1 MQVLRNNMDEI
12 KVRMIFMSEYTET
25 VKKQNILALRAL
37 LKEMPPFCT
46 DYFRGIASSTLPRT
60 QTGYCRDIYTFLQ
73 FIIMSNPLY
82 KDYQI
87 KDLPL
92 KVLEEMT
99 PADMDEYLEHLNY
112 YVFEGT
118 EYRNGES
125 AKARKLSAL
134 SNMYSFFNKRQA
146 VSNNPLTAVDRP
158 KVHDKV
164 IITLDQE
171 QIFDL
176 MDAVESPINMTDRQ
190 KKFHNLTM
198 ARDRAILTSF
208 LGTGMRVSELA
219 GLDITDVDF
228 NNQTFRVIRKGGNE
242 AYIYFGDDIRD
253 ALCYYLGIQENQDEP
268 NDGIKPLSPRESL
281 LKGNDEEKALFLS
294 LRGNRMAVR
303 SIEVMVKKY
312 CTMINTNK
320 KITPHKLRS
329 TYGTA
334 LYKETGDIYLVADVL
349 GHKDVN
355 TTKKHYAEMSN
366 DNRKR
371 AANIVTLKK
380 IHEKNT

>member
-1 MQVLRNNMDEI
+1 MREMQVLRNNIAEI
-12 KVRMIFMSEYTET
+12 EVRMIFMSEYTET

-73 FIIMSNPLY
+73 FIIMRNPLY

-99 PADMDEYLEHLNY
+99 PADIDEYLEHLNY

-176 MDAVESPINMTDRQ
+176 MDAVESPTNMTDRQ

-219 GLDITDVDF
+219 GLDITDIDF

-268 NDGIKPLSPRESL
+268 NDEIKPLSPRESL

-355 TTKKHYAEMSN
+355 TTKKHYAALDDARRRSAR
-366 DNRKR
+366 DKVKLRR
-371 AANIVTLKK
+371 D
-380 IHEKNT
+380 

>member
-1 MQVLRNNMDEI
+1 
-12 KVRMIFMSEYTET
+12 MSEYTDT
-25 VKKQNILALRAL
+25 VRTQNILALRAL
-37 LKEMPPFCT
+37 LKQMPPFCT
-46 DYFRGIASSTLPRT
+46 DYFRGIASSTSPRT

-73 FIIMSNPLY
+73 FVVMRNPLY
-82 KDYQI
+82 RDSEI
-87 KDLPL
+87 KDIPL

-99 PADMDEYLEHLNY
+99 PADIDEYLEHLNY
-112 YVFEGT
+112 YIFEGT

-134 SNMYSFFNKRQA
+134 SNMYSFFNKRQI
-146 VSNNPLTAVDRP
+146 VSNNPLNAIERP

-176 MDAVESPINMTDRQ
+176 MDAVESPTNMTDRQ

-219 GLDITDVDF
+219 GLDVTDVDF

-242 AYIYFGDDIRD
+242 AYIYFGDDVRD
-253 ALCYYLGIQENQDEP
+253 ALCYYLGIQEEP
-268 NDGIKPLSPRESL
+268 ENTNEEIKQLSPRDAL

-355 TTKKHYAEMSN
+355 TTKKHYTEMTN

-380 IHEKNT
+380 THEKST

>member
-1 MQVLRNNMDEI
+1 MV
-12 KVRMIFMSEYTET
+12 FMSEYTEI
-25 VKKQNILALRAL
+25 VKKQNILTLRAL

-73 FIIMSNPLY
+73 FIIMRNPIY

-87 KDLPL
+87 KNIPL

-99 PADMDEYLEHLNY
+99 PADIDEYLEHLNY

-134 SNMYSFFNKRQA
+134 SNMYSFFNKRQ
-146 VSNNPLTAVDRP
+146 VVTNNPLTAVERP

-176 MDAVESPINMTDRQ
+176 MEAVENPANMTDRQ

-198 ARDRAILTSF
+198 ARDRAIFTAF

-219 GLDITDVDF
+219 GLDVSDVDF

-253 ALCYYLGIQENQDEP
+253 ALCYYLGIQEYEKDSESE
-268 NDGIKPLSPRESL
+268 IKPLSPRESL
-281 LKGNDEEKALFLS
+281 LKDNDEEKALFLS

-355 TTKKHYAEMSN
+355 TTKKHYAEMTN

-371 AANIVTLKK
+371 AANIVPLKK
-380 IHEKNT
+380 EYSK

>member
-1 MQVLRNNMDEI
+1 
-12 KVRMIFMSEYTET
+12 MSEYTET
-25 VKKQNILALRAL
+25 VKKQNILTLRAL

-73 FIIMSNPLY
+73 FVIMKNPIY

-87 KDLPL
+87 KDIPL

-99 PADMDEYLEHLNY
+99 PADIDEYLEHLNY
-112 YVFEGT
+112 YVFDGT

-134 SNMYSFFNKRQA
+134 SNMYSFFNKRQI
-146 VSNNPLTAVDRP
+146 VSNNPLTAVERP

-176 MDAVESPINMTDRQ
+176 MEAVENPANMTDRQ
-190 KKFHNLTM
+190 KKFHDLTM
-198 ARDRAILTSF
+198 ARDRAIFTAF

-219 GLDITDVDF
+219 GLDVSDVDF

-253 ALCYYLGIQENQDEP
+253 ALCYYLGIQEYEEKDEESE
-268 NDGIKPLSPRESL
+268 IKALSPRESL
-281 LKGNDEEKALFLS
+281 LKDNDEEKALFLS

-355 TTKKHYAEMSN
+355 TTKKHYAEMTN

-371 AANIVTLKK
+371 AANIVSLR
-380 IHEKNT
+380 KNT

>member
-1 MQVLRNNMDEI
+1 
-12 KVRMIFMSEYTET
+12 MSEYTET

-176 MDAVESPINMTDRQ
+176 MDAVESPTNMTDRQ

-198 ARDRAILTSF
+198 TRDRAILTSF

-242 AYIYFGDDIRD
+242 AYIYFGDDIQD
-253 ALCYYLGIQENQDEP
+253 ALCYYLGILENQEEP
-268 NDGIKPLSPRESL
+268 NDEIKPLSPRESL

-371 AANIVTLKK
+371 AANIVSIKK
-380 IHEKNT
+380 GSQK